1 MTASR
6 DFWSTKDFALG
17 DSTESAHLIVL
28 VYYCVNM
35 VLFPKSW
42 HYLCSQDVRI
52 YQTGTFI
59 LIKRKGLLFLWSSV
73 LRESYARLSGV
84 QDQPVGTVVLS
95 LLPVFQSR
103 AVTSWFSQIP

>member
-59 LIKRKGLLFLWSSV
+59 LIKRKGLLFLWSIRSNKKT
-73 LRESYARLSGV
+73 L
-84 QDQPVGTVVLS
+84 
-95 LLPVFQSR
+95 
-103 AVTSWFSQIP
+103 QIPSCWKTPFGLFNLTLTK